1 MQQLSGMLLL
11 NNVTRCPL
19 IEGQVEKNS
28 LGQERSWCERGWRRH
43 PWCIEPWVLFVN
55 PAHITLITYFFTHL
69 NDCGK
74 MHVAYNGPFYLFP
87 VYSSVA
93 SSAFV
98 LCVPSPPT
106 FRAVSSFQTEALN
119 GVKISFLAPP
129 LPLLKWYNACLCV
142 AGLFHAR
149 FTGVAGY
156 VLSKEFKLA
165 RSVKIRAYCFIMAS
179 TKSLRSSEN
188 GA

>member
-19 IEGQVEKNS
+19 IEGQIEKNR

-69 NDCGK
+69 NDRGK
-74 MHVAYNGPFYLFP
+74 MHVAYSGPFYLFP
-87 VYSSVA
+87 EYSSVV

-98 LCVPSPPT
+98 LCVPSPPM
-106 FRAVSSFQTEALN
+106 FRAVSSFQTEALSW
-119 GVKISFLAPP
+119 VKISFLAPSSHCWKGTMLVSVWP
-129 LPLLKWYNACLCV
+129 AYFIQGSL
-142 AGLFHAR
+142 GLQDMSFPKN
-149 FTGVAGY
+149 
-156 VLSKEFKLA
+156 L
-165 RSVKIRAYCFIMAS
+165 
-179 TKSLRSSEN
+179 N
-188 GA
+188 